1 MNIVGLILLEV
12 VEVGAVV
19 AFIVVV
25 VAFVVLGTVVS
36 GALDVVVLEE
46 VVGALVF

>member
-1 MNIVGLILLEV
+1 M
-12 VEVGAVV
+12 GAVV
-19 AFIVVV
+19 AFTVVV
-25 VAFVVLGTVVS
+25 VAFGVVLGTVVS